1 MLLLRHWPTTNETDT
16 STLSMLKIIKGTIGR
31 NSCNGD
37 SIEGPEGYIGYNCH
51 AATGTIG

>member
-1 MLLLRHWPTTNETDT
+1 VLLLRYWPTTNETDT
-16 STLSMLKIIKGTIGR
+16 STLLMLKIIKGTIGR